1 MVAVLTV
8 AILMQLILFTNTV
21 IDREGFSASVIRLVG
36 NEWGGQQLIL
46 GLQLVIP
53 VTVKVTGKKPK
64 GDQSAKQRDQAR

>member
-1 MVAVLTV
+1 MVAFLTV

-21 IDREGFSASVIRLVG
+21 IYREGFGASVIRLVG

-53 VTVKVTGKKPK
+53 VTVKVTGKKSK
-64 GDQSAKQRDQAR
+64 DDQSAKQRDQAR

>member
-21 IDREGFSASVIRLVG
+21 IYREGFGASVIRLVG
-36 NEWGGQQLIL
+36 NEWGGQHLIL

-53 VTVKVTGKKPK
+53 VTVKVTGKKSK
-64 GDQSAKQRDQAR
+64 DD

>member
-21 IDREGFSASVIRLVG
+21 IYREGFGASVIRLVG

-53 VTVKVTGKKPK
+53 VTVKVIGKKPK